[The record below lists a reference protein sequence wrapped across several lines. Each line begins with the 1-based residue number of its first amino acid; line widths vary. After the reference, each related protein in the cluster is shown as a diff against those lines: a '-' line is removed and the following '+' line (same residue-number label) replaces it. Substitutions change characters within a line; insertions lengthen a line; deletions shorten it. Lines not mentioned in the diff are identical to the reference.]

1 MGLVSLLGCA
11 TCSLPPL
18 RCMLQSSIGQQV
30 QGPRAFVSAQA
41 GVEFEEQAD
50 IESTGK
56 GTNEDSRGGWVNL
69 LADAGL

>member
-1 MGLVSLLGCA
+1 
-11 TCSLPPL
+11 
-18 RCMLQSSIGQQV
+18 MLQSSIGQQV

-56 GTNEDSRGGWVNL
+56 GTTEDSRGGWVNL